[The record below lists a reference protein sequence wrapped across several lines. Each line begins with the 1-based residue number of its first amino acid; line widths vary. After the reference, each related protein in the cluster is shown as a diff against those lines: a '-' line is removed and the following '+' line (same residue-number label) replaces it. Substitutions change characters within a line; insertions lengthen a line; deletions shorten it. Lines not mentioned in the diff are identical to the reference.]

1 MQTLSFPLSDVN
13 SKNQDFSSPITS
25 GIVFIDP
32 KVDDYETLKAGV
44 TQGLEVVLLDRHCDG
59 ISQITEALK
68 GRRGLLSLHIVA
80 HGEAGSLWIGKDFV
94 NNNTLE
100 EYKDN
105 FRSWGAS
112 LAPDAD
118 ILLYGCKVAE
128 GKIGKQFVEKL
139 AKLTGANIAAS
150 SNLKGSAQ
158 LGADWEL
165 EVKIGKVETPL
176 AFGVETMQAYNA
188 VLAINYQWNGTALN
202 DNYQYIGSDN
212 LLAYGYDGN
221 DTITGGI
228 GNDTIDGGLGI
239 DSMTGGL
246 GDDSY
251 YVDSASDVVTEN
263 LNEGTDTV
271 FSSVSYT
278 LGDNLENLT
287 LTGTSAI
294 AGTGNAL
301 NNVIIGNSGNNTLY
315 GGSGADTLEGGD
327 GNDYLFGGGS
337 SGAYDTS
344 NDSLSGGKGNDTLIG
359 GSGADTLDGGDG
371 NDYLFGYNGN
381 DILIGAAGND
391 TLNGGVGDDTMS
403 GGLGDDSYYVDSSLD
418 VVTENLNEGTDTVFS
433 SITYT
438 LGANLENLT
447 LTGTSA
453 LNGTGNALNN
463 VIIGNSANNVLTGAA
478 GNDTLNGGV
487 GDDTMTGGLGDDSY
501 YVDSSLDVVT
511 ENLNEGTDTVFS
523 SITYTLGANLEN
535 LTLTGSSAIAATGNS
550 LNNKLTGNSANNVLT
565 GAAGNDTLDGGL
577 GNDSMAGGLGDD
589 SYYVDSTLDVVTENL
604 NEGTDTVFSSI
615 TYTLG
620 DNLEN
625 LTLTGTSAING
636 TGNALNNVIIGNS
649 GNNTLDGGLGI
660 DSMTGG
666 LGDDSYYV
674 DSASDVVKENLNEG
688 IDTVY
693 SWVSYALAANVEN
706 LTLKGSSNINGIG
719 NNLNNVITGNSGNN
733 TLYSGLGTDTL
744 FGEDGNDYLYGYASG
759 DTSKKVLF
767 GGNGNDTLV
776 GSIGADSL
784 SGNNDNDLIYG
795 YDGNDTLDGGA
806 GNDTM
811 LGSTGDDSYYV
822 DSSLDV
828 VTENANEGTDTVFS
842 SITYTLGANVENL
855 TLTGSS
861 AINGTG
867 NTLNNVITG
876 NSGNNI
882 LSGGAGDDTLDGST
896 GSDSMFGGAG
906 NDIYYVDSASDK
918 VTENANEGIDTVYSG
933 VSYGLGANLE
943 NLTLIGSAIQG
954 AGNILD
960 NIIYGN
966 AQANRLLGQA
976 GDDTIYGG
984 AGNDNING
992 NDGDDSLYGEDG
1004 NDFLTGERGNDVLS
1018 GGNGDDILVGYGG
1031 AIGEVDILIGGAGA
1045 DIFGVGVNFAR
1056 YGGSSGGL
1064 VGYTGDGYNGY
1075 AFIED
1080 WDSTD
1085 TIELKGDLSQYTILQ
1100 EDWLLGT
1107 SALET
1112 SIYYNGADGLDL
1124 IAIVQDT
1131 GDSSLN
1137 LSFFT

>member
-1 MQTLSFPLSDVN
+1 MQTLSFKLSDVN
-13 SKNQDFSSPITS
+13 SNNQNLFSSITN

-32 KVDDYETLKAGV
+32 KVDDYQTLRAGV
-44 TQGLEVVLLDRHCDG
+44 TQGLEVVLLDEHCDG

-80 HGEAGSLWIGKDFV
+80 HGEAGLLWIGKDFV
-94 NNNTLE
+94 NSNTLE
-100 EYKDN
+100 NYKDDLPCW
-105 FRSWGAS
+105 RAS

-128 GKIGKQFVEKL
+128 GKKGKQFVEKL

-158 LGADWEL
+158 LGGDWEL

-188 VLAINYQWNGTALN
+188 VLAINYQWDGTALN
-202 DNYQYIGSDN
+202 DSYEYIGSDN
-212 LLAYGYDGN
+212 LLAYGYAGN
-221 DTITGGI
+221 DTITGSI

-239 DSMTGGL
+239 DSMTGGT
-246 GDDSY
+246 GNDSY
-251 YVDSASDVVTEN
+251 YVDSTGDVVTEN

-271 FSSVSYT
+271 YSSITYI

-294 AGTGNAL
+294 AATGNAL

-315 GGSGADTLEGGD
+315 GGTGADTLDGGD
-327 GNDYLFGGGS
+327 GDDYLFGGGS
-337 SGAYDTS
+337 SGVYDTS
-344 NDSLSGGKGNDTLIG
+344 NESLSGGNGNDTVIG
-359 GSGADTLDGGDG
+359 GTGADTLDGGDG
-371 NDYLFGYNGN
+371 NDYLFGHNGN
-381 DILIGAAGND
+381 DSLNGGAGND
-391 TLNGGVGDDTMS
+391 TLHGGVGDDTMA
-403 GGLGDDSYYVDSSLD
+403 GGVGDDNYYVDNAAD
-418 VVTENLNEGTDTVFS
+418 VVTENLNEGTDTVNS

-453 LNGTGNALNN
+453 INGTGNA
-463 VIIGNSANNVLTGAA
+463 
-478 GNDTLNGGV
+478 
-487 GDDTMTGGLGDDSY
+487 
-501 YVDSSLDVVT
+501 
-511 ENLNEGTDTVFS
+511 
-523 SITYTLGANLEN
+523 
-535 LTLTGSSAIAATGNS
+535 

-577 GNDSMAGGLGDD
+577 GNDAMAGGVGDD
-589 SYYVDSTLDVVTENL
+589 NYYVDSAADVVTENL
-604 NEGTDTVFSSI
+604 NEGTDTVNSSITYTLGANLENLTLTGTSAIAATGNALNNKLTGNSGNNVLTGAAGNDTLDGGLGNDAMTGGVGNDSYYVDSAADVVTENLNEGTDTVNSSI

-636 TGNALNNVIIGNS
+636 TGNAFNNVITGNS

-660 DSMTGG
+660 DTMGG
-666 LGDDSYYV
+666 DLGDDSYYV
-674 DSASDVVKENLNEG
+674 DSTSDVVKENLNEG
-688 IDTVY
+688 IDTVF
-693 SWVSYALAANVEN
+693 SSISYTLAANVEN
-706 LTLKGSSNINGIG
+706 LTLTGSNNINATG

-733 TLYSGLGTDTL
+733 SLYAGLGADIL
-744 FGEDGNDYLYGYASG
+744 FGEDGNDYLYGYASS
-759 DTSKKVLF
+759 DTSEKVLF

-784 SGNNDNDLIYG
+784 SGDNGNDLIYG
-795 YDGNDTLDGGA
+795 YDGNDILDGGL

-811 LGSTGDDSYYV
+811 YGSTGNDSYKV
-822 DSSLDV
+822 DSTSDI
-828 VTENANEGTDTVFS
+828 VTEYSNEGIDTVFS

-861 AINGTG
+861 AINGSG
-867 NTLNNVITG
+867 NTLNNVIIG
-876 NSGNNI
+876 NSGNNT
-882 LSGGAGDDTLDGST
+882 LSGGTGDDTLDGST
-896 GSDSMFGGAG
+896 GSDSMLGGAG
-906 NDIYYVDSASDK
+906 NDIYYVDIASDK
-918 VTENANEGIDTVYSG
+918 VTENLNEGIDTVYSG

-966 AQANRLLGQA
+966 AQNNGLSGQA
-976 GDDTIYGG
+976 GNDNIYGG
-984 AGNDNING
+984 AGNDKING
-992 NDGDDSLYGEDG
+992 NAGDDSLYGEDG
-1004 NDFLTGERGNDVLS
+1004 NDFLTGELGNDLLS
-1018 GGNGDDILVGYGG
+1018 GGSGDDILVGYGG
-1031 AIGEVDILIGGAGA
+1031 AIGEIDILLGGLGA
-1045 DIFGVGVNFAR
+1045 DTFGVGVNFAR
-1056 YGGSSGGL
+1056 YGGSGGL
-1064 VGYTGDGYNGY
+1064 VGYTGDGYDGY

-1100 EDWLLGT
+1100 EDWALGT
-1107 SALET
+1107 ATLET
-1112 SIYYNGADGLDL
+1112 SIYYNGTDGFDL
-1124 IAIVQDT
+1124 IGIVQDT
-1131 GDSSLN
+1131 GDASLN